1 MTDYGGELLGNFI
14 HGKEL
19 DHSNCSGYSM
29 LFWNNLI
36 IFFLN
41 DIWEVSNYVNESA
54 LVSLL
59 LN

>member
-14 HGKEL
+14 HGKGL
-19 DHSNCSGYSM
+19 DHSNSM
-29 LFWNNLI
+29 FWNNLI

-41 DIWEVSNYVNESA
+41 DIWEVWNYVNDDA